1 MSSEIKVDTIS
12 EKTSANG
19 VTIDGVNLK
28 DSVVKTDTISE
39 KTSAAGVTIDGLK
52 IKDVSA
58 SSEMS
63 KPILQ
68 YVVATNST
76 TQSTTSTSYADIT
89 NLTAD
94 ITPSSTSSKVLIIF
108 SDNFWINRAQTSLGG
123 HYIINK
129 GGSDI
134 DATHQELHLI
144 VDGNTGNKSLYATHH
159 FEYVD
164 SPSTTSATTY
174 KVRFKAN
181 SGTTFYSQNGNKTA
195 SLILMEIAG

>member
-1 MSSEIKVDTIS
+1 MSTLQVNTINES
-12 EKTSANG
+12 TSGSG
-19 VTIDGVNLK
+19 VTIDGVKLK
-28 DSVVKTDTISE
+28 DNIVETDTINE

-144 VDGNTGNKSLYATHH
+144 VDGNTSNKSLYATHH
-159 FEYVD
+159 FEYID
-164 SPSTTSATTY
+164 SPSTTSSTTY

-181 SGTTFYSQNGNKTA
+181 TGTTFYSQNGNKTA
-195 SLILMEIAG
+195 SLILMELAG

>member
-1 MSSEIKVDTIS
+1 MSQLNVNVIGER
-12 EKTSANG
+12 TSG
-19 VTIDGVNLK
+19 
-28 DSVVKTDTISE
+28 S
-39 KTSAAGVTIDGLK
+39 GVTIDGLK

-94 ITPSSTSSKVLIIF
+94 ITPSATSSKVLIIF
-108 SDNFWINRAQTSLGG
+108 NDNFWINRSSTALGG
-123 HYIINK
+123 TYIINK

-134 DATHQELHLI
+134 TATEQAVQLI
-144 VDGNTGNKSLYATHH
+144 VDGNSGNKSLYLTHH
-159 FEYVD
+159 FEYID
-164 SPSTTSATTY
+164 SPSTTSSTTY

-195 SLILMEIAG
+195 SLILMELAG